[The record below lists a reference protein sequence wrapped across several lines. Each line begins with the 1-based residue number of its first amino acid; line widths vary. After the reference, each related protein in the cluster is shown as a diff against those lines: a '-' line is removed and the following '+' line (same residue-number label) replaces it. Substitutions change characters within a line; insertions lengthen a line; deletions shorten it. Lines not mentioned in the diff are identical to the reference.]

1 MYLLTIQGQYPVF
14 IHPDSSSGY
23 TEGEGWVVQLFIQE
37 WQEHSLFTPWK
48 ESLLLGRKWQ
58 AAFFFFFF
66 WSETRWW
73 LKMQILKPDGLA
85 SDSISN
91 PYWLC

>member
-37 WQEHSLFTPWK
+37 WQEHSLFT
-48 ESLLLGRKWQ
+48 EMAGSI
-58 AAFFFFFF
+58 FFFFFG
-66 WSETRWW
+66 
-73 LKMQILKPDGLA
+73 LKPGGG
-85 SDSISN
+85 
-91 PYWLC
+91 